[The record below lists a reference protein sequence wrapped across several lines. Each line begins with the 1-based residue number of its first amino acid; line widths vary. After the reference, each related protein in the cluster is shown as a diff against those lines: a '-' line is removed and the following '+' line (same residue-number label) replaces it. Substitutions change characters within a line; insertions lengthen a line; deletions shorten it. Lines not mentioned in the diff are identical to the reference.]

1 MKMVFASD
9 PFKGSLSSKRI
20 SEILTKAAG
29 EVFDGC
35 ECVPVI
41 LADGGEGTLD
51 GDLRTDPKRRNKWIL
66 RH

>member
-1 MKMVFASD
+1 MKMIFALDS
-9 PFKGSLSSKRI
+9 FKGSLSSKRI

-41 LADGGEGTLD
+41 LADGGKERWMKIFEQIRKGE
-51 GDLRTDPKRRNKWIL
+51 NKWIL